1 MEEKTVLTQYAS
13 LPPNAQQQV
22 RDFIRFLQSQYQ
34 SASLIRVRP
43 IKKLA
48 DEEFI
53 GMWKNRADMQDSTAW
68 VRETRKTQ
76 WRQTGQQ

>member
-22 RDFIRFLQSQYQ
+22 RDFIRFLQSQYK
-34 SASLIRVRP
+34 STSRSRVQP
-43 IKKLA
+43 TTKLT

-53 GMWKNRADMQDSTAW
+53 GIWKNRADMQDSTAW
-68 VRETRKTQ
+68 VRETRKTHWQ
-76 WRQTGQQ
+76 QTGQK